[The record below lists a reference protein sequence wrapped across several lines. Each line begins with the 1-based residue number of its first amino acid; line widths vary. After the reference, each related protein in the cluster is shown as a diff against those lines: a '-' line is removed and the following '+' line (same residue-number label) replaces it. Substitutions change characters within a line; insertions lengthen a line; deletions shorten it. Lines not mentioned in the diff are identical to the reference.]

1 MNNLRWLTSLFNGR
15 NNRWMFGNRRN
26 NRGMILSLVG
36 LGENWGSIYGMTRGR
51 GRANRMTQITE
62 QSILNRFNNK

>member
-15 NNRWMFGNRRN
+15 NNRWMFRNRRN
-26 NRGMILSLVG
+26 NIGMMLSLLSLGVG
-36 LGENWGSIYGMTRGR
+36 AATTYGMTR

-62 QSILNRFNNK
+62 QPILIRV